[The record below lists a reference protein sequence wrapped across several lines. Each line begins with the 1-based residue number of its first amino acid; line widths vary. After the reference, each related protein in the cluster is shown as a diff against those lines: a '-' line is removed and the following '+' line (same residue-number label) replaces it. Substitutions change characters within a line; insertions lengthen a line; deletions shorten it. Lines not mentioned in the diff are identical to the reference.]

1 MQVETIASGK
11 SWFFRA
17 TVIISVLVH
26 AVGWAALTKLGTQPI
41 SESKLVKIVSDPNIK
56 RPTPPPTP
64 TPAPKAT
71 PKPTPPP
78 KVEAPPPNTD
88 KKIVS
93 TEPVKE
99 VFGVTKDS
107 VVGDSSVAVR
117 VGNTLMKE
125 QEKDFTDPNAVKP
138 YSAPPKPVKV
148 SAPPKLKKM
157 VSPEY
162 PSLARKAGKEGRVV
176 LKVLISASGNVVSV
190 QVVKAS
196 PSGFGFEQSAMAAV
210 KQWRYSAPGQGR
222 SVWFYQPIR
231 FTLEN

>member
-1 MQVETIASGK
+1 MQIETLSAGK
-11 SWFFRA
+11 SWFFRT

-26 AVGWAALTKLGTQPI
+26 AVAWAALTKLGTRPI
-41 SESKLVKIVSDPNIK
+41 SESKLVQIVSDPNIK

-64 TPAPKAT
+64 TPPKAT

-78 KVEAPPPNTD
+78 KKELAPPNQKT
-88 KKIVS
+88 KIIN

-99 VFGVTKDS
+99 IFGVTKDS

-125 QEKDFTDPNAVKP
+125 QEKDFTDPSNVKP

-157 VSPEY
+157 VAPDY

-176 LKVLISASGNVVSV
+176 LKVLISAAGHVVSV
-190 QVVKAS
+190 NVVKAS
-196 PSGFGFEQSAMAAV
+196 PSGFGFEQSALAAV
-210 KQWRYSAPGQGR
+210 KKWRYSAPGQGR